1 MSRAGRPQ
9 LVALPGYGERQPDVL
24 FCGHCGDVP
33 EQGGTDVATRVC
45 DRCSLGLLIAAPADA
60 VPAADAPFLL
70 VDSALSVCAVSRM
83 AERSLGVGESEAI
96 NRHVT
101 ELLVPADCEGA
112 GPESLVNLLLHA
124 ARGEG
129 EVHKVVLRPT
139 REFGIRFWAKI
150 GPCGPPR
157 AAVVTLSDG
166 SRR

>member
-1 MSRAGRPQ
+1 VSRVGRPQ

-24 FCGHCGDVP
+24 FCGHCGAMPD
-33 EQGGTDVATRVC
+33 QGGADVATRVC

-70 VDSALSVCAVSRM
+70 VDSSLSVCGVSRS
-83 AERSLGVGESEAI
+83 AERALGVGETEAT

-157 AAVVTLSDG
+157 AAVVTLFDDSK
-166 SRR
+166 R

>member
-9 LVALPGYGERQPDVL
+9 LVALPGYGERQPEVM
-24 FCGHCGDVP
+24 FCGHCGAPP

-45 DRCSLGLLIAAPADA
+45 ERCSLGLLISAPADA

-70 VDSALSVCAVSRM
+70 VDSALSVCGVSRL
-83 AERSLGVGESEAI
+83 AERALGLGETEAV

-101 ELLVPADCEGA
+101 ELLVPADCEGV

-166 SRR
+166 SKR